1 MLVLRGYNWLR
12 QMGAQGAVWPWMC
25 FADCS
30 PVRESREVWVLLPG
44 ALCPHT
50 GLCGAAVG
58 RTWAELQ
65 RELPAGQGA
74 APVWG

>member
-1 MLVLRGYNWLR
+1 
-12 QMGAQGAVWPWMC
+12 MC

-58 RTWAELQ
+58 HTWAELQ
-65 RELPAGQGA
+65 CELPAGQGA